1 MCIGRD
7 RVHQPRLDPVLQPHP
22 LPEAA
27 VQHSRTVDLAAQP
40 VLLMQAGQQA
50 VLRKAGIP
58 LNVGHQNAVTRT
70 RDLPQGR
77 FQLLCRYVRH
87 KFQQHPAGISQGQQL
102 ALDCRISRRRG
113 IQQLRA
119 VLQLQVVAFLCAVCA
134 GQRQMPVV
142 DFLREAFHARRT
154 VRGSKQVPHTVCC
167 RCIQHGIHFF
177 SGLRT
182 IVHAVDEVRM
192 IIRKAA
198 HFFSAS
204 WLRL

>member
-1 MCIGRD
+1 
-7 RVHQPRLDPVLQPHP
+7 
-22 LPEAA
+22 
-27 VQHSRTVDLAAQP
+27 
-40 VLLMQAGQQA
+40 MQAGQQA
-50 VLRKAGIP
+50 VLHKAGIP
-58 LNVGHQNAVTRT
+58 LNVGHQNAVART
-70 RDLPQGR
+70 RDLPQSR

-87 KFQQHPAGISQGQQL
+87 ELQQHTAGISQGQQL

-134 GQRQMPVV
+134 GQSQMPVI
-142 DFLREAFHARRT
+142 DFLWEAFHARRA
-154 VRGSKQVPHTVCC
+154 VGGSKQVPHTVCC